1 MAIERKPK
9 PSETQA
15 KEQSINALINKGG
28 SVGEDIEYD
37 SSNAKQTGDKPILIR
52 IPAEAVKKIDEIV
65 SAKKI
70 KTPRHTWLLE
80 AVFEKLEKDSQ
91 ILQ

>member
-1 MAIERKPK
+1 MAIARKPK

-28 SVGEDIEYD
+28 SIAEDKEND
-37 SSNAKQTGDKPILIR
+37 GNVTQTGDKPILIR

-80 AVFEKLEKDSQ
+80 AVFEKLEKDS
-91 ILQ
+91 

>member
-1 MAIERKPK
+1 MAISRKPK
-9 PSETQA
+9 PLEKHV

-28 SVGEDIEYD
+28 SIAQNDGKHLGE
-37 SSNAKQTGDKPILIR
+37 KPILIR
-52 IPAEAVKKIDEIV
+52 IPADVLEKIDEIV

-80 AVFEKLEKDSQ
+80 AIFEKLEKDS
-91 ILQ
+91 

>member
-1 MAIERKPK
+1 MAIARKPK
-9 PSETQA
+9 PSENKT
-15 KEQSINALINKGG
+15 KEQDINALINRGG
-28 SVGEDIEYD
+28 SVADERQGDD
-37 SSNAKQTGDKPILIR
+37 SKQTSDKSILIR
-52 IPAEAVKKIDEIV
+52 IPVEALKKIDEIV

-91 ILQ
+91 I

>member
-1 MAIERKPK
+1 MAISRKPK
-9 PSETQA
+9 PSEKQA

-28 SVGEDIEYD
+28 SVAQSDGR
-37 SSNAKQTGDKPILIR
+37 QTGEKPILIR
-52 IPAEAVKKIDEIV
+52 IPAEALEKIDEIV

-80 AVFEKLEKDSQ
+80 AVFEKLEKES
-91 ILQ
+91 

>member
-1 MAIERKPK
+1 MAIARKPK

-28 SVGEDIEYD
+28 SIAEVKEND
-37 SSNAKQTGDKPILIR
+37 SNAKQTGDKPILIR
-52 IPAEAVKKIDEIV
+52 IPAEALKKIDEIV
-65 SAKKI
+65 GAKKI

-80 AVFEKLEKDSQ
+80 AVFEKLEKDS
-91 ILQ
+91 

>member
-1 MAIERKPK
+1 MAIARKPK
-9 PSETQA
+9 PSETHA

-28 SVGEDIEYD
+28 SIAENREDGD
-37 SSNAKQTGDKPILIR
+37 LKQTGDKPILIR
-52 IPAEAVKKIDEIV
+52 IPAEALKKIDKIV

-80 AVFEKLEKDSQ
+80 AIFEKLEKDEEISQ
-91 ILQ
+91 

>member
-1 MAIERKPK
+1 MAIARKPK
-9 PSETQA
+9 ASEKRV

-28 SVGEDIEYD
+28 SIAESDGKEAGE
-37 SSNAKQTGDKPILIR
+37 KPILIR
-52 IPAEAVKKIDEIV
+52 IPVEALKKIDEIV

-80 AVFEKLEKDSQ
+80 AIFEKLEKDT
-91 ILQ
+91 

>member
-1 MAIERKPK
+1 MAIARKPK
-9 PSETQA
+9 SSETQA

-28 SVGEDIEYD
+28 SVAEDRED
-37 SSNAKQTGDKPILIR
+37 GGNKKQTGDKSILIR
-52 IPAEAVKKIDEIV
+52 IPAEVLKKIDEIV

-80 AVFEKLEKDSQ
+80 AIFEKLEKDG
-91 ILQ
+91 